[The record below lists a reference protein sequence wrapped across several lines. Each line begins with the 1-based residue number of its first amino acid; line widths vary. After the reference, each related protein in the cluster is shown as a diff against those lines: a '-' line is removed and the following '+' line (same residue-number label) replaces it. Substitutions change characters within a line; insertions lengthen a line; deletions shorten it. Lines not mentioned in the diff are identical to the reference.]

1 MFEKGKT
8 AQVAAEMRNNKLTLL
23 GISESRWT
31 GSGQRRLATGE
42 MLLFSG
48 HEEEDAPHTLGVA
61 LMLSTMAQ
69 KALIGWEA
77 HGPRILTATFRT
89 KIQRIIMDVI
99 QCYAPTNETDEAEKD
114 DFYDRLLRITQSR
127 PQQNILIVT
136 GDLNA
141 KIGGDNT
148 GFEEIMGQQGLG
160 KMNDNGERFA
170 NLCATS
176 SLVIG
181 GSLFQHKRIYK
192 ATWVSPDHHTENQLD
207 HVCIKKKFR
216 RSLQDVRVKRGADV
230 GSDHHLLVARL
241 KLKLKKNYVG
251 EIGNR
256 KRYNLSLRKENTHR
270 EEFKLT
276 LSNKFQ
282 VLQELLEEESID
294 HKWHGLRE
302 ALTSTCQEVLGP
314 KKTDHKEWI
323 SAETF
328 RKIEER
334 KKKKDAVNKSRTR
347 TTKQIAQKEYAEANK
362 NVKKSFRKDAR
373 NFVDMLANEAEE
385 AAHYGN
391 MRQLYSTIKMLSGKV
406 KTCTERPIKDKNGK
420 TIPDVEGQKNRW
432 REHFEE
438 LLNRPEP
445 RNPPDIQPAEND
457 LPINCEAPT
466 KEEIRRAI
474 NHL

>member
-1 MFEKGKT
+1 M
-8 AQVAAEMRNNKLTLL
+8 
-23 GISESRWT
+23 
-31 GSGQRRLATGE
+31 
-42 MLLFSG
+42 
-48 HEEEDAPHTLGVA
+48 
-61 LMLSTMAQ
+61 
-69 KALIGWEA
+69 
-77 HGPRILTATFRT
+77 
-89 KIQRIIMDVI
+89 
-99 QCYAPTNETDEAEKD
+99 
-114 DFYDRLLRITQSR
+114 
-127 PQQNILIVT
+127 
-136 GDLNA
+136 
-141 KIGGDNT
+141 
-148 GFEEIMGQQGLG
+148 
-160 KMNDNGERFA
+160 
-170 NLCATS
+170 
-176 SLVIG
+176 
-181 GSLFQHKRIYK
+181 
-192 ATWVSPDHHTENQLD
+192 
-207 HVCIKKKFR
+207 
-216 RSLQDVRVKRGADV
+216 
-230 GSDHHLLVARL
+230 
-241 KLKLKKNYVG
+241 
-251 EIGNR
+251 
-256 KRYNLSLRKENTHR
+256 
-270 EEFKLT
+270 T

-314 KKTDHKEWI
+314 KKSDHKEWI

-347 TTKQIAQKEYAEANK
+347 TTKQLAQKEYAEANK

-406 KTCTERPIKDKNGK
+406 KTCTERPIKGKNGK
-420 TIPDVEGQKNRW
+420 TIRDVEGQKNRW

-438 LLNRPEP
+438 PLNRPEP

-474 NHL
+474 NHLRDGKATGPDGIPAEALKADVETSVEMLHPLFIKIWEEDQVPTEWKEGYLIKLPKKGDLSSCSNYRGITLLSIPGKVFNRVLLNRMKDVVDPHLRDQQAGFRKGRSCTDQIASLRIILEQSLEWNSSLYINFVDYEKAFDSVDRKSLWRLLRLYGVPEKITNIIRNSYEGMTCRVIHGNQVTDAFQVKTGVRQGCLLSPFLFLLTTDWVMKTSTEQKKNGIQWTL

>member
-1 MFEKGKT
+1 MILT
-8 AQVAAEMRNNKLTLL
+8 ALLIHTPASSISTALLIHTLTSLK
-23 GISESRWT
+23 
-31 GSGQRRLATGE
+31 
-42 MLLFSG
+42 
-48 HEEEDAPHTLGVA
+48 EEDAPHTLGVA
-61 LMLSTMAQ
+61 LMLSTTAQ
-69 KALIGWEA
+69 KSLIGWEA
-77 HGPRILTATFRT
+77 HGPRILTATIRT
-89 KIQRIIMDVI
+89 KIRRINMDVI
-99 QCYAPTNETDEAEKD
+99 QCYAPTNETDEAGKD

-127 PQQNILIVT
+127 PQRNILIVM

-141 KIGGDNT
+141 KIGEDL
-148 GFEEIMGQQGLG
+148 QG
-160 KMNDNGERFA
+160 
-170 NLCATS
+170 
-176 SLVIG
+176 
-181 GSLFQHKRIYK
+181 
-192 ATWVSPDHHTENQLD
+192 HHTENQLD

-256 KRYNLSLRKENTHR
+256 KRYNLRLLKENTHR

-328 RKIEER
+328 TKIEER

-347 TTKQIAQKEYAEANK
+347 TTKQIAQKEYAVANK

-420 TIPDVEGQKNRW
+420 TIPDVEGKKNRW

-466 KEEIRRAI
+466 KEEIRGAI
-474 NHL
+474 NHLRNGKATGPDGIPAEALKADVETSVEMLHPLFIKIWEEDQVPTEWKEGYLIKLPKKRRSKLLFQL

>member
-1 MFEKGKT
+1 MRKEEGWARGQHPLPVKKQTATKTQTREKLKDISVLGEDESSARELMTPGSESQDLEAARQTTIISTSTITTIGAWNVRTMFEKGKT

-61 LMLSTMAQ
+61 LMLSTTAQ

-89 KIQRIIMDVI
+89 KIRRINMDVI
-99 QCYAPTNETDEAEKD
+99 QYYAPTNETDEAEKD

-127 PQQNILIVT
+127 PQRNILIVM
-136 GDLNA
+136 GGINA

-148 GFEEIMGQQGLG
+148 GFEEIMGQQGLL
-160 KMNDNGERFA
+160 NDNGERFA

-192 ATWVSPDHHTENQLD
+192 ATWVSPDHHTENQID

-256 KRYNLSLRKENTHR
+256 KR
-270 EEFKLT
+270 
-276 LSNKFQ
+276 
-282 VLQELLEEESID
+282 
-294 HKWHGLRE
+294 
-302 ALTSTCQEVLGP
+302 
-314 KKTDHKEWI
+314 
-323 SAETF
+323 
-328 RKIEER
+328 
-334 KKKKDAVNKSRTR
+334 
-347 TTKQIAQKEYAEANK
+347 
-362 NVKKSFRKDAR
+362 
-373 NFVDMLANEAEE
+373 
-385 AAHYGN
+385 
-391 MRQLYSTIKMLSGKV
+391 
-406 KTCTERPIKDKNGK
+406 
-420 TIPDVEGQKNRW
+420 
-432 REHFEE
+432 
-438 LLNRPEP
+438 
-445 RNPPDIQPAEND
+445 
-457 LPINCEAPT
+457 
-466 KEEIRRAI
+466 
-474 NHL
+474 